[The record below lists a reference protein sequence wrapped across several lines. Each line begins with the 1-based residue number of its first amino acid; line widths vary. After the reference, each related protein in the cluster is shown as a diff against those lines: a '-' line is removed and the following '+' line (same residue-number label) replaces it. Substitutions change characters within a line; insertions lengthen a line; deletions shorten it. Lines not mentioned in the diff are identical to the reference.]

1 MSKRTNPEW
10 TAKDF
15 QKAKAPEKV
24 LDPKTLQ
31 QFRKVRGPQK
41 SPTKVP
47 ISIRLSPDVI
57 SHYKSK
63 GEGWQSKIDD
73 DLRKIAKLRKAS

>member
-15 QKAKAPEKV
+15 RKAKAPEKV

-31 QFRKVRGPQK
+31 QFKKVRGPQK

-63 GEGWQSKIDD
+63 GEGWQAHARSRRHSGRHGK
-73 DLRKIAKLRKAS
+73 KT